1 MINIPNTPLYIDS
14 YLLIN
19 ELKNSF
25 LRKLNVEDLDSLEID
40 SETNSL
46 YRCVLDHRGNIRTK
60 EIISVDERYVELFK
74 AINILQKCWGCL

>member
-25 LRKLNVEDLDSLEID
+25 LRKLNVEDLDSLEAD
-40 SETNSL
+40 KGTNSL
-46 YRCVLDHRGNIRTK
+46 CRCVLDHRGNLRTK
-60 EIISVDERYVELFK
+60 EVISVDERYIELFK
-74 AINILQKCWGCL
+74 AINILQKYGGCL